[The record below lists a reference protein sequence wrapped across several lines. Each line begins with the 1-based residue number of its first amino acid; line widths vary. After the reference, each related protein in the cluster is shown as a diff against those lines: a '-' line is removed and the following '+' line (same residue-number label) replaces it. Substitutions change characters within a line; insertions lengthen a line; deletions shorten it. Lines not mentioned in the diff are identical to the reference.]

1 MATPA
6 AKRACA
12 QGRRDAWMTELK
24 PRISVRVIHRVLKRH
39 HVADDDAPGN
49 LQGVVRV
56 WVEGDLEEAE
66 AVCIPLSSWSMGS
79 LHPGGVLHFNGT
91 DLSPPPLLAAR
102 MQVDLG
108 MKLATEVQLRCDD
121 RFIRLWRYGMP
132 NPERTA
138 HGSRTIEMFG
148 EEPQASTGSS
158 FDDDFAWHA
167 RSVDGAV
174 LFQLSPGSV
183 GSAAGLFDVWHIR
196 GVRIVVSTHE
206 IYRVLAPRTANLP
219 ALLPTTRPEAASV
232 PHAAESEHAPEYS
245 LHLALI
251 DVLSGRAIASGRSPC
266 TLSSAPVHIHRRL
279 SYFMATVDLG
289 AEPVELPVHIDRRTA
304 AILPREDIAITLC
317 LWQRGRCVAFA
328 TMQLSPTPVAQ
339 ATTTST
345 SATTSPLEQGRER
358 DGVLHD
364 GLDEEW
370 CLGECSF
377 VDEDGVTQHEQ
388 CIGTLSCEATRLV
401 GGGSSGYS
409 SSEEAGSRLELD
421 GVRLTMLL
429 PQEVFTH
436 EGERWDARCCD
447 KRWVESIRPPV

>member
-1 MATPA
+1 MHTTLELEHGQLAP
-6 AKRACA
+6 
-12 QGRRDAWMTELK
+12 GRR
-24 PRISVRVIHRVLKRH
+24 
-39 HVADDDAPGN
+39 
-49 LQGVVRV
+49 
-56 WVEGDLEEAE
+56 
-66 AVCIPLSSWSMGS
+66 
-79 LHPGGVLHFNGT
+79 VLHFNGT

-121 RFIRLWRYGMP
+121 RLIRLWRYGMP

-174 LFQLSPGSV
+174 LFQLRLGSV

-196 GVRIVVSTHE
+196 GVRIAVSTHE
-206 IYRVLAPRTANLP
+206 FYRVLAPRTANLP

-232 PHAAESEHAPEYS
+232 PHAADSELAPEYFM
-245 LHLALI
+245 HLALI

-304 AILPREDIAITLC
+304 AILPREDIAVTLC

-339 ATTTST
+339 ATTTSASATTST
-345 SATTSPLEQGRER
+345 SATTSPFEQGRER

-401 GGGSSGYS
+401 GGRSSGYS
-409 SSEEAGSRLELD
+409 SSEEASSQLELD

-429 PQEVFTH
+429 PPACRKKCSRMKGSDGTH
-436 EGERWDARCCD
+436 AAVTSDGWNPYGRRF
-447 KRWVESIRPPV
+447 RG